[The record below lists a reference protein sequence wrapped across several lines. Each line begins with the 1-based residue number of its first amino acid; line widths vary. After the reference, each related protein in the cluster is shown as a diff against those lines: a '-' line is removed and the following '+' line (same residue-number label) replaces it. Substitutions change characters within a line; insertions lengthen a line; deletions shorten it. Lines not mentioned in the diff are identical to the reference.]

1 MTMFTGHTII
11 EGRPFINGKPAI
23 WDEKPSLL
31 PDAFSQWRC
40 PECRAH
46 LSAENKICL
55 NLCHLSAA
63 SERRFQALMQE
74 AVARVERRRHRA
86 EQRERDQRTMTPLAF
101 LAKYGEPHEDDPPE
115 EQGDD

>member
-1 MTMFTGHTII
+1 MNVVGHRVVNGVPI
-11 EGRPFINGKPAI
+11 INGKPAL
-23 WDEKPSLL
+23 WDDKPSLL

-40 PECRAH
+40 PECRAN
-46 LSAENKICL
+46 LSAEDKICL

-74 AVARVERRRHRA
+74 AVARVERRRQRA

-101 LAKYGEPHEDDPPE
+101 MNKYSEPHEDDPPE
-115 EQGDD
+115 EQVDG